1 MTKKSPT
8 IVFFGNE
15 RLATGVTTS
24 CDTLKALIKEG
35 YHVAAVV
42 LHNESATSR
51 KKRQVE
57 IAELAEQHNI
67 PVLMPSKLSDIAD
80 DLKAFDAEIGV
91 LVAFGKIIPQA
102 TIDIFPRG
110 IINIHPSNLPK
121 HRGPTPIE
129 SVMLQNEPEITVS
142 LMDLVRE
149 MDAGPVYA
157 SRTIPVPTKVEK
169 QALVNQVAE
178 IGSKMIVQNLPAILN
193 GSLKAKPQD
202 HSAATYDSLIQKSDG
217 VVDWNQPA
225 ETIERQI
232 RAYAGWPKS
241 SATLAGHQFII
252 TQANVI
258 NTSGKTGSYQTT
270 KKELIVFCGKDA
282 LSITRVQ
289 PVNKKEMPIQAF
301 LAGYSL

>member
-51 KKRQVE
+51 KKRKIE
-57 IAELAEQHNI
+57 IVELAEQHNI
-67 PVLMPSKLSDIAD
+67 PVLTPSKLSDIAD
-80 DLKAFDAEIGV
+80 NLKAFNAEIGV

-142 LMDLVRE
+142 IMDLVQE

-169 QALVNQVAE
+169 QALVNQVSE
-178 IGSKMIVQNLPAILN
+178 IGSKMIVQYLPAILD
-193 GSLKAKPQD
+193 GSLHPTPQD
-202 HSAATYDSLIQKSDG
+202 HDSATYDSLIQKSDG
-217 VVDWNQPA
+217 IIDWTQPA
-225 ETIERQI
+225 KTIERKI

-241 SATLAGHQFII
+241 STSLAGNQLII
-252 TQANVI
+252 TGADVI
-258 NTSGKTGSYQTT
+258 KTSGKAGAFQVT
-270 KKELIVFCGKDA
+270 KKELIVFCGENA

-301 LAGYSL
+301 LLGYSL